1 MPGKLYL
8 IPNVIAE
15 ENFSVVSQYIARTIE
30 SIRLFIV
37 EEEKPARVF
46 LKRINPQFSAAD
58 CTFLLLNE
66 HTPAAEIQ
74 KYIKTIADKN
84 AGIISESGCPCVA
97 DPGADLVLLAHKHGM
112 ELIPL
117 VGPSSITLALMASGL
132 NGQNFAFNGYLP
144 KEKNLRIKKI
154 KDLERRSAQ
163 ENQTQIFME
172 APYRN
177 DNLLKDVLASC
188 EAATLLCVACDLTAP
203 TQWIK
208 TATVN
213 EWRRIEI
220 SLDKRPALFLIQKIN
235 SIKHKESRNG

>member
-8 IPNVIAE
+8 IPNTIAE
-15 ENFSVVSQYIARTIE
+15 ENFSVVPGYIAQTIGP
-30 SIRLFIV
+30 IRFFIV

-46 LKRINPQFSAAD
+46 LKRINPNLPVGECEF
-58 CTFLLLNE
+58 FLLNE

-74 KYIKTIADKN
+74 KYIKMISGKN

-97 DPGADLVLLAHKHGM
+97 DPGADLVLLAHKSDM
-112 ELIPL
+112 EIIPL

-144 KEKNLRIKKI
+144 KEKDLRIKKI

-177 DNLLKDVLASC
+177 DNLLKDILSSC
-188 EAATLLCVACDLTAP
+188 DAATLLCVACDLTAP
-203 TQWIK
+203 SQWIK
-208 TATVN
+208 TMPVGKWEN
-213 EWRRIEI
+213 LKI
-220 SLDKRPALFLIQKIN
+220 SLNKRPALFLLQK
-235 SIKHKESRNG
+235 R